1 VTRQVRRL
9 AVVLFVLFGA
19 LFVNLNVLQL
29 LQADELANDP
39 NNRRVLIAQ
48 YEAERGPILAADQSV
63 LAESVLT
70 TNELPFERRYS
81 GGDADRARMWSH
93 VTGYFSSVL
102 SRSGLEQALNES
114 LTGTPTELLA
124 QNLAEL
130 FGAAD
135 RPGDTVRTTLDPRVQ
150 SAADVALGDRIGAVV
165 ALDPRTG
172 AVLAHVSHPQFD
184 PNPLSTTARERI
196 PEMLDTWDQ
205 LRADPDR
212 PLVDRVR
219 SELYPPGS
227 TFKLLVAAAALE
239 DGMVLPTT
247 AFPDEAAYQA
257 ADGQPV
263 RNYQGGPCADGE
275 TITLVDAMAVSCN
288 AVFARLGDQLGADR
302 LRAISESF
310 GFNRTP
316 PYELP
321 TVESVYPRVFPTT
334 GGEPSPAL
342 VAQSAIGQ
350 FDVRATPLQM
360 ALVVQAIVN
369 DGVLLR
375 PTIVQEVRDPSG
387 RIVRAPQTTPW
398 AESRFAAQAI
408 SPRTAELLRELMVES
423 VSGSRATGGQAAL
436 PGVRVGGKTGTAQ
449 VPGEEPTAWFVGFAD
464 DRVVVAV
471 VIPDAGVAGGGAV
484 AAPVARA
491 VFEAV
496 LRR

>member
-1 VTRQVRRL
+1 MTRQIRRL
-9 AVVLFVLFGA
+9 AVVLGLLFAA

-29 LQADELANDP
+29 VQAEQLANDP

-81 GGDADRARMWSH
+81 GGDAAGARLWSH

-102 SRSGLEQALNES
+102 ARSGLEQALNEE

-135 RPGDTVRTTLDPRVQ
+135 RPGDSVRITIDPAVQ

-172 AVLAHVSHPQFD
+172 AVLAHVSHPQYD
-184 PNPLSTTARERI
+184 PNPLSTTSRDAI
-196 PEMLDTWDQ
+196 PTMLDTWDQ
-205 LRADPDR
+205 LRTDPTR

-219 SELYPPGS
+219 QELYPPGS
-227 TFKLLVAAAALE
+227 TYKLLVTAAALE
-239 DGMVLPTT
+239 DGMVVPTT
-247 AFPDEAAYQA
+247 AFPDEAQFQA

-263 RNYQGGPCADGE
+263 RNYQDGPCADGE
-275 TITLVDAMAVSCN
+275 AISLTDALAVSCN
-288 AVFARLGDQLGADR
+288 AVFARLGVELGADR
-302 LRAISESF
+302 LRSISEAF

-360 ALVVQAIVN
+360 AMVVQAIVN
-369 DGVLLR
+369 DGVLLQ
-375 PTIVQEVRDPSG
+375 PTVVQEVRDPSG
-387 RIVRAPQTTPW
+387 RIVRSPQTRPW
-398 AESRFAAQAI
+398 TEGRFAAEAV
-408 SPRTAELLRELMVES
+408 SPRTAQLLQELMVEA
-423 VSGSRATGGQAAL
+423 VSGRRATGGAAAIS
-436 PGVRVGGKTGTAQ
+436 GVRVGGKTGTAQ
-449 VPGEEPTAWFVGFAD
+449 VPDQTPTAWFVGFAE
-464 DRVVVAV
+464 DRVAVAV
-471 VIPDAGVAGGGAV
+471 VVPDAGGDGGGAV
-484 AAPVARA
+484 AAPIARA